1 MRDPQ
6 GPVGPDG
13 KPAPPPLLVDAKE
26 AARLLCVSP
35 RKLWSL
41 TASAQILPIRIG
53 RLVRYA
59 VADLQAFIERQ
70 RDRRQ
75 PWQGA

>member
-1 MRDPQ
+1 VI
-6 GPVGPDG
+6 GPADS
-13 KPAPPPLLVDAKE
+13 PPLLVDAKQ

-41 TASAQILPIRIG
+41 TAGAEIRAVRIG
-53 RLVRYA
+53 RLVRYDPR
-59 VADLQAFIERQ
+59 DLAAFIERQ

-75 PWQGA
+75 PWRGT